1 MISPYHLFPQARR
14 DRTRSFYRSRRITMR
29 LRGKEAYTG
38 TVTER
43 TSKRMGARG
52 GGEEGERENRLYAP
66 VSSVLQ
72 KRRRGRRG
80 GQEKWSTVV
89 FIPIEASLCQGCFST
104 VPSRVRICGVTRCS
118 ARFDSAKRRYST
130 RKIIRNK
137 G

>member
-1 MISPYHLFPQARR
+1 
-14 DRTRSFYRSRRITMR
+14 MR
-29 LRGKEAYTG
+29 LQGKEVYTE

-43 TSKRMGARG
+43 ASKRMGASGRG
-52 GGEEGERENRLYAP
+52 GREERGNRLYAP

-80 GQEKWSTVV
+80 GQEKRSTVV

-118 ARFDSAKRRYST
+118 ARFDSAKRPLFDSGKYS
-130 RKIIRNK
+130 K
-137 G
+137 